1 MIASVGPEAARE
13 LIDAAAF
20 YAQAGEHELGL
31 MFVAEFE
38 RAAALLCAH
47 PRIGAIWRGTTRRFP
62 LRRFPYN
69 IIYQIK
75 PEEIRIIAVAHQ
87 RRKPGYWWGRQ

>member
-1 MIASVGPEAARE
+1 MIATVDPEAALE
-13 LIDAAAF
+13 LVDAAAF
-20 YAQAGEHELGL
+20 YAQEGEHELGL
-31 MFVAEFE
+31 TFIAEFE
-38 RAAALLCAH
+38 HAVALLCTH
-47 PRIGAIWRGTTRRFP
+47 PRIGAIWRGTTRRLP

-87 RRKPGYWWGRQ
+87 SRKPGYW